1 MSSHVS
7 HPPIQDSLGDANT
20 VLVESSSTDPER
32 ATTCADCLHSH
43 PTDRENLLWVTY
55 TRGPDEKLS
64 SWRRHSDATPANV
77 GVVSVG
83 DTMRS
88 AAAASAA
95 VSGSTMPDAADPRG
109 GGQPNPVEAVENPS
123 DLTGLGIAV
132 SRYFGAWGADHPT
145 SLCFDSI
152 TAMLQYVE
160 FETAYRF
167 LHVLTGRVTAA
178 GAVGHF
184 HVDPAAHDEQ
194 TMESLKTLFD
204 AVVTLDDGDRTVRTR

>member
-1 MSSHVS
+1 MSTHVP
-7 HPPIQDSLGDANT
+7 HPPIQDTLGDAAA

-32 ATTCADCLHSH
+32 ATTCADLLHTRSA
-43 PTDRENLLWVTY
+43 DSENLLWVTY
-55 TRGPDEKLS
+55 TRGPDEKLA
-64 SWRRHSDATPANV
+64 SWRQHSDAGPANL

-95 VSGSTMPDAADPRG
+95 VSGSGPSELSDARG
-109 GGQPNPVEAVENPS
+109 SGPPNPVEAVENPS
-123 DLTGLGIAV
+123 DLTGLGITV
-132 SRYFGAWGADHPT
+132 SRYFEAWGSDQPT

-152 TAMLQYVE
+152 TAMLQYTE

-167 LHVLTGRVTAA
+167 LHVLTGRLSAA

-184 HVDPAAHDEQ
+184 HIDPAAHDDR
-194 TMESLKTLFD
+194 TVESLKTLFD
-204 AVVTLDDGDRTVRTR
+204 AVVTLDDGERTVRTR

>member
-1 MSSHVS
+1 MPTHVS
-7 HPPIQDSLGDANT
+7 QPPIRDSLGEAAT
-20 VLVESSSTDPER
+20 VLVESSSTDPDR
-32 ATTCADCLHSH
+32 AAVCTDLLHCH

-64 SWRRHSDATPANV
+64 SWRRHADATPANL

-95 VSGSTMPDAADPRG
+95 VGGPEASGSADTSGSGP
-109 GGQPNPVEAVENPS
+109 PNPVEAVENPS
-123 DLTGLGIAV
+123 DLTGLGITV
-132 SRYFGAWGADHPT
+132 SRYFEAWGPAHPT

-167 LHVLTGRVTAA
+167 LHVLTGRVATA

-184 HVDPAAHDEQ
+184 HVDPAAHDDQ

-204 AVVTLDDGDRTVRTR
+204 AVVSLDDDGRVVRTR

>member
-1 MSSHVS
+1 MQAPHT
-7 HPPIQDSLGDANT
+7 PIQRSLGDAAT
-20 VLVESSSTDPER
+20 VLVESSATDAER
-32 ATTCADCLHSH
+32 AATCTDLLHRH
-43 PTDRENLLWVTY
+43 PADRENLLWVAY
-55 TRGPDEKLS
+55 THGPDEKLGA
-64 SWRRHSDATPANV
+64 WRRHSDATPANI

-95 VSGSTMPDAADPRG
+95 VGGPDAADRSEGRG
-109 GGQPNPVEAVENPS
+109 GPPNPVEAVENPG
-123 DLTGLGIAV
+123 DLTGVGIAV
-132 SRYFGAWGADHPT
+132 GRYFEAWDAEHPT

-167 LHVLTGRVTAA
+167 LHVLTGRVSAA

-184 HVDPAAHDEQ
+184 HVDPAAHDDQ
-194 TMESLKTLFD
+194 TLASLRTLFD
-204 AVVTLDDGDRTVRTR
+204 AVVTLEDGDHAVRTR